1 MFAARLGRG
10 AGATTVVG
18 VDVGADA
25 EDLPVVDGAIIIR
38 SGGLGR
44 RGGGGGRGEHGWG
57 GLGSNRAG
65 GQGAGGRHG
74 SNQHARRAAAAEANE
89 WRQAGG
95 VQKGVIAESR
105 IKGESSVRGLIP
117 VHAFATAA
125 HKLTHQP
132 VLRVQSCP
140 ALRRNRC
147 PGVHRLRRFQHHCR
161 PSDKAAM
168 SEQNGHAWCGR

>member
-1 MFAARLGRG
+1 MRPGS
-10 AGATTVVG
+10 AGAQAAGVTTIVG

-25 EDLPVVDGAIIIR
+25 EDLPVVDGKIIIR

-89 WRQAGG
+89 WRQAGR
-95 VQKGVIAESR
+95 VQKGVIAKSR
-105 IKGESSVRGLIP
+105 IKGGKKIGVSYRYMHSQL
-117 VHAFATAA
+117 
-125 HKLTHQP
+125 
-132 VLRVQSCP
+132 LRT
-140 ALRRNRC
+140 N
-147 PGVHRLRRFQHHCR
+147 
-161 PSDKAAM
+161 
-168 SEQNGHAWCGR
+168 